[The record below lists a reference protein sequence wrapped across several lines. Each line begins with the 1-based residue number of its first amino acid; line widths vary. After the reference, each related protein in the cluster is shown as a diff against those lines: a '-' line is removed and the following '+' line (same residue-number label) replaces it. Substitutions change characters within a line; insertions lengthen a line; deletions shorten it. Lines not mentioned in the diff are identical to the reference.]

1 MAKTEEKMKENMQSS
16 VHSIYSQ
23 LLAKR
28 QQERDERNARRE
40 AGRIESAKDEDA
52 HNKEENTK
60 MTKKERREAEAENW
74 REVITSLTGDDL
86 EYKSKKKNKK
96 KYRKWIDDDNPNTVL
111 TAKPKKV
118 KKKNYNKEFEADL
131 NMLRTFVSEQNKF
144 NADLW
149 KRWNLLM
156 GPAAK
161 DGQVPTKTMIDMAA
175 ALNAGRSNSLSML
188 NSITNIK
195 KTIADLQMK
204 QKKLDSELGGT
215 GITDTNDLAL
225 IGSSI
230 GASMLG
236 DNAPSIMPA
245 QNPYQESNN
254 IMQPIPQQNSSPTQP
269 QYSSNSA
276 NPSMPAVK
284 AEAFDPS
291 SWNGI
296 ASVSSTI
303 YEAIPHSIVVEKSN
317 SSGEMRFKAIRND
330 NGEELVGCPVP
341 SSDISRLS
349 INEKDGFVKGQFDE
363 VYKIQEVD

>member
-1 MAKTEEKMKENMQSS
+1 MAKSEEKMQENMQAS

-28 QQERDERNARRE
+28 QQERDERKARRE
-40 AGRIESAKDEDA
+40 AERAEDEER
-52 HNKEENTK
+52 HTKEDGTK
-60 MTKKERREAEAENW
+60 MTKKEKREAEAENW

-111 TAKPKKV
+111 TAKPKKI

-195 KTIADLQMK
+195 KTIADLTMK

-215 GITDTNDLAL
+215 GVADTTDLAL

-236 DNAPSIMPA
+236 DNAVMMPM
-245 QNPYQESNN
+245 QNPYQESSN
-254 IMQPIPQQNSSPTQP
+254 IMQPMSQQAPAAPQP
-269 QYSSNSA
+269 QTSISVTST
-276 NPSMPAVK
+276 PTVK
-284 AEAFDPS
+284 VEAFDPS
-291 SWNGI
+291 SWGGVD
-296 ASVSSTI
+296 SVSATM
-303 YEAIPHSIVVEKSN
+303 YEAIPHSIVVEKNN
-317 SSGEMRFKAIRND
+317 SSGAMRFKAIRND

-341 SSDISRLS
+341 TSDISKLA

-363 VYKIQEVD
+363 VYKIQEVE

>member
-1 MAKTEEKMKENMQSS
+1 MAKTEEKMQENMQAS

-28 QQERDERNARRE
+28 QQERDERKARRE
-40 AGRIESAKDEDA
+40 AERIEDEER
-52 HNKEENTK
+52 HTKEDGTK
-60 MTKKERREAEAENW
+60 MTKKEKREAEAENW

-111 TAKPKKV
+111 AAKPKKI

-195 KTIADLQMK
+195 KTIADLTMK

-215 GITDTNDLAL
+215 GVADTTDLAL

-236 DNAPSIMPA
+236 DNAAIMPM

-254 IMQPIPQQNSSPTQP
+254 IMQPMSQQVPSQP
-269 QYSSNSA
+269 QPQTSISVASA
-276 NPSMPAVK
+276 TPAPTVQV
-284 AEAFDPS
+284 EAFDPS
-291 SWNGI
+291 SWGGV
-296 ASVSSTI
+296 ASVSSTM

-317 SSGEMRFKAIRND
+317 SSGAMRFKAIRND

-341 SSDISRLS
+341 TSDISKLA

-363 VYKIQEVD
+363 VYKIQEVE